1 VFTGALTPT
10 LAAVGGI
17 RCGFYLGSGNAE
29 RAKDASW
36 MCLTLNFVI
45 VAAVSVIVL
54 PLRHQVMGAVT
65 SDDSVIGVGAT
76 LLAPVLLSAFAST
89 FVAVGT
95 GGVLTSQGRPT
106 MVTVLSLLFEI
117 PLSLGAVAVVVLM
130 FHVGVAEVFWVQ
142 GAVMLVEAV
151 VVGELVRRSDWEK
164 YAREAQARQQAD
176 TAEAGVSMVSPD
188 NGDDKD
194 EGKP

>member
-1 VFTGALTPT
+1 
-10 LAAVGGI
+10 
-17 RCGFYLGSGNAE
+17 
-29 RAKDASW
+29 
-36 MCLTLNFVI
+36 
-45 VAAVSVIVL
+45 
-54 PLRHQVMGAVT
+54 
-65 SDDSVIGVGAT
+65 
-76 LLAPVLLSAFAST
+76 
-89 FVAVGT
+89 
-95 GGVLTSQGRPT
+95 

-142 GAVMLVEAV
+142 GAVMLLEAV
-151 VVGELVRRSDWEK
+151 VVGEIVRRSDWEK